1 MEGKI
6 GGSIAAE
13 QGEILKGK
21 KASASEGSEIRKM
34 NKASASER
42 GEIRASQGTEVLKRK
57 KELAE
62 TIAAEGR
69 RWLGRR
75 TTAEDAQPS
84 GSGKKR
90 KVVVKRRLPQAL
102 IDFLIANPC
111 KLVDELPDDVLAE
124 KDYEYRETYA
134 EKKDK
139 AQKINAYNQTLID
152 QYYAN
157 GYADD
162 ESEVSDDEEE
172 TVEN

>member
-21 KASASEGSEIRKM
+21 KASASEGGEIRKM

-62 TIAAEGR
+62 AIAAEGR
-69 RWLGRR
+69 RWLGWKK
-75 TTAEDAQPS
+75 DAQPS

-111 KLVDELPDDVLAE
+111 KLVDELPDDVLTE

-139 AQKINAYNQTLID
+139 AQKINAYDQTLID

>member
-13 QGEILKGK
+13 QGETLKRK
-21 KASASEGSEIRKM
+21 KASASEGVEIRKM
-34 NKASASER
+34 NKASASE
-42 GEIRASQGTEVLKRK
+42 QVLKRK

-62 TIAAEGR
+62 AIAAEGR
-69 RWLGRR
+69 RWLGWKK
-75 TTAEDAQPS
+75 DAQPS
-84 GSGKKR
+84 RSGKKR
-90 KVVVKRRLPQAL
+90 KVMVKRRLPQAL

-111 KLVDELPDDVLAE
+111 KLIDELPDDVLAE
-124 KDYEYRETYA
+124 KDYEYRKTYA

-157 GYADD
+157 GYAED
-162 ESEVSDDEEE
+162 ESEVIDDEEE

>member
-1 MEGKI
+1 
-6 GGSIAAE
+6 
-13 QGEILKGK
+13 
-21 KASASEGSEIRKM
+21 M

-42 GEIRASQGTEVLKRK
+42 GEIRASQGTDVLKKKK
-57 KELAE
+57 KELIEA
-62 TIAAEGR
+62 IAAEDCQWVG
-69 RWLGRR
+69 LR

-84 GSGKKR
+84 GAGKKR

-111 KLVDELPDDVLAE
+111 KPVNELPDDVLAKQSE
-124 KDYEYRETYA
+124 EYREIYA

-152 QYYAN
+152 QYYVN